1 MQCPSPGTSQPCIG
15 THSHLHDGT
24 RHRAGAITT
33 AGAGQWCARP
43 RDRGPIA
50 LVILGGLFTSTAL
63 NVLLL
68 PGLALR
74 FGKFDVPA
82 DNGL

>member
-1 MQCPSPGTSQPCIG
+1 MTALATALGLLPPLALGSGAPGREIG
-15 THSHLHDGT
+15 
-24 RHRAGAITT
+24 GA
-33 AGAGQWCARP
+33 
-43 RDRGPIA
+43 IA